1 MDILMTSA
9 ETPSG
14 NVWDIDIDKN
24 IAPIISGEQENS
36 QMASLA
42 CFLEK
47 GTIKQLPE
55 IGVEWSKYLTGQKSF
70 GEIDAQIRI
79 SLLNA
84 GLETYRPDY
93 QIVGDKLTLNIISPK
108 EERKFI

>member
-1 MDILMTSA
+1 MDILMDSV
-9 ETPSG
+9 ETPAG
-14 NVWDIDIDKN
+14 NVWDIDVEGSIV
-24 IAPIISGEQENS
+24 PIISGEQENT

-55 IGVEWSKYLTGQKSF
+55 MGVEWSKYLTGQATF

-79 SLLNA
+79 SLRNA

-93 QIVGDKLTLNIISPK
+93 KVIGDKLTLTIVAP
-108 EERKFI
+108 EETRKI